1 MSVRKMVYL
10 GFLPLLPLI
19 LLLNSGFLFD
29 DGALMDDPLVSETIV
44 VEQSLLNDP
53 EAENLEAEVSNLTIE
68 VKKEYLHLSGE
79 VRPRDEVDIFPETQ
93 GKVREMRI
101 EAGDSVSTN
110 DILAMI
116 DPSRPGMNYT
126 LSPVTSSISGT
137 VTAVYADPGAF
148 ITPGQAICRIG
159 TLSQLEVEVYVPE
172 GSIADVYMGM
182 KATVSSPV
190 LPELNES
197 LVLNHI
203 SPVVDPMSRCMKVVF
218 VPEEKSSRLKAG
230 MYVDLKIALE

>member
-1 MSVRKMVYL
+1 MSVRKIVYL

-19 LLLNSGFLFD
+19 LLLNSGFLFN
-29 DGALMDDPLVSETIV
+29 DGALLDNSLMSETTVI
-44 VEQSLLNDP
+44 EQSLLNDP
-53 EAENLEAEVSNLTIE
+53 EVEVSNLTIE
-68 VKKEYLHLSGE
+68 IKKEYLHLSGE

-101 EAGDSVSTN
+101 ESGDSVST
-110 DILAMI
+110 DQILAMI

-126 LSPVTSSISGT
+126 LSPVTSSITGT
-137 VTAVYADPGAF
+137 VTAVYTDPGAF

-172 GSIADVYMGM
+172 GSIADVFKGM
-182 KATVSSPV
+182 TAIVSSPV

-218 VPEEKSSRLKAG
+218 VPENKSSRLKAG
-230 MYVDLKIALE
+230 MYVDLTIPLE